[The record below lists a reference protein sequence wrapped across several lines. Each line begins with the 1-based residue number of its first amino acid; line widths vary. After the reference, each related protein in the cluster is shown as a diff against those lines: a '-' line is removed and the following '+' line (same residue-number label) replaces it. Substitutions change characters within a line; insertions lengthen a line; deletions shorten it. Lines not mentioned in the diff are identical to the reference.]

1 MAKPFKLSG
10 GSGTGPTRDDSGR
23 FMRSPLPGQVI
34 EKYPAEKG
42 VTNNE
47 ALRAVRVPDRMVGSG
62 APKDVAGPGAA
73 APAPVYPDALPWPK
87 AEPFN
92 DANKVPFKFR

>member
-47 ALRAVRVPDRMVGSG
+47 ALRAMRVPDRMVGTGS
-62 APKDVAGPGAA
+62 PKNVAGPGSP

-92 DANKVPFKFR
+92 DANKVPFKVR

>member
-10 GSGTGPTRDDSGR
+10 SSGTGPARDSGGR
-23 FMRSPLPGQVI
+23 FLRAALPGELVT
-34 EKYPAEKG
+34 KYPAEKG
-42 VTNNE
+42 FTDNE
-47 ALRAVRVPDRMVGSG
+47 ALRALRVPDRMVGEG
-62 APKDVAGPGAA
+62 KPKNVAGPGAT